1 MNNAMIGSI
10 LSGIGALGS
19 AVYGAISSS
28 KANKK
33 AEKLLKEQKEENKRW
48 YDVKMAS
55 DYTKRA
61 DVQRAFEKQRELLDE
76 QYEKAKKSQ
85 VVTGATD
92 ESVAM
97 QKEAA
102 NKSVADA
109 TAAVAAEGADY
120 KDKVEQEYRQRDAA
134 LKQQEMGVQQ
144 QQAANTAAAAS
155 QAVNAG
161 LNMMGNEIAGEGT
174 KVSGGA
180 EQIETPKADPVTI
193 HNKAA
198 SDANMSAAQAAASQK
213 ATEEAVKKT
222 GPKIPTPADVVAPTL
237 SADNKPSKKKVNA

>member
-1 MNNAMIGSI
+1 MIGSI

-120 KDKVEQEYRQRDAA
+120 KDRVEQQYRQQEAQI
-134 LKQQEMGVQQ
+134 KQQEIANQQ
-144 QQAANTAAAAS
+144 QKAANTAAAAS

-161 LNMMGNEIAGEGT
+161 LNLMGNMIGDKGT
-174 KVSGGA
+174 EVSPSESA
-180 EQIETPKADPVTI
+180 APENITE

-198 SDANMSAAQAAASQK
+198 ADAHMASAQAAASQAAVTAKKNTPGGK
-213 ATEEAVKKT
+213 AVIEQV
-222 GPKIPTPADVVAPTL
+222 PTPAGVVK
-237 SADNKPSKKKVNA
+237 SAEQMAKERAKNKSNA